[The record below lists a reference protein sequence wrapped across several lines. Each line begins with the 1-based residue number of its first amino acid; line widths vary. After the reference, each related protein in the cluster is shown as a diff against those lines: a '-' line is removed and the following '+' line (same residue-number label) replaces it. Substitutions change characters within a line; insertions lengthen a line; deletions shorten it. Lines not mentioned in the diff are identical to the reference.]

1 MAANGVAKAD
11 ASLAVGLR
19 QVEPALAAWR
29 QRRRHR
35 EAIPEE
41 LWRLIVPLARAHG
54 VSPVAQALG
63 LNYTTLKER
72 TLLGETVAP
81 ARNRTGGFLEVPVI
95 GWPAAAA
102 CRAWA
107 RPISPPPVP
116 RSPAGSGQTAALLD
130 MFCALKGA
138 TRTPRRA

>member
-1 MAANGVAKAD
+1 MAANSTTKTGVN
-11 ASLAVGLR
+11 LALGLT

-29 QRRRHR
+29 RQRRHR
-35 EAIPEE
+35 EAIPER

-72 TLLGETVAP
+72 TLLGQTAAP
-81 ARNRTGGFLEVPVI
+81 ATNRPGSFLEVPVL

-102 CRAWA
+102 CSLELEDAQGTKLTLRLASSEPSAVLSLAQELWRQRA
-107 RPISPPPVP
+107 
-116 RSPAGSGQTAALLD
+116 
-130 MFCALKGA
+130 
-138 TRTPRRA
+138 

>member
-1 MAANGVAKAD
+1 MAATDAAKAD
-11 ASLAVGLR
+11 PDLAARLTQATR
-19 QVEPALAAWR
+19 ALAAWR

-41 LWRLIVPLARAHG
+41 VWRLIVPLARAHG

-102 CRAWA
+102 CSLELEDGQGTKLTLRL
-107 RPISPPPVP
+107 
-116 RSPAGSGQTAALLD
+116 AGSEPSVVLTLAQELW
-130 MFCALKGA
+130 
-138 TRTPRRA
+138 RQRA

>member
-1 MAANGVAKAD
+1 MAAKGAAKAD
-11 ASLAVGLR
+11 PNLAVGLIR
-19 QVEPALAAWR
+19 VEPALAAWR

-72 TLLGETVAP
+72 MLLGETVAP
-81 ARNRTGGFLEVPVI
+81 ARDLTRGFLEVPVI

-102 CRAWA
+102 CSLELEDGQGTKLTLRL
-107 RPISPPPVP
+107 
-116 RSPAGSGQTAALLD
+116 AGSEPSVVLSLAQELW
-130 MFCALKGA
+130 
-138 TRTPRRA
+138 RQRA

>member
-1 MAANGVAKAD
+1 M
-11 ASLAVGLR
+11 
-19 QVEPALAAWR
+19 AAWR

-102 CRAWA
+102 ACSLELEDGQGTKLTLRL
-107 RPISPPPVP
+107 
-116 RSPAGSGQTAALLD
+116 AGSEPSVVLTLAQGLWGQ
-130 MFCALKGA
+130 
-138 TRTPRRA
+138 RA

>member
-1 MAANGVAKAD
+1 MAANGGAKAD
-11 ASLAVGLR
+11 ANLAVGLT

-72 TLLGETVAP
+72 TLLGQTAAP
-81 ARNRTGGFLEVPVI
+81 ATNRPGDFLEVPVV

-102 CRAWA
+102 CSLELEDGQGIKLTLRL
-107 RPISPPPVP
+107 
-116 RSPAGSGQTAALLD
+116 AGSEPSAGLTLAQGLW
-130 MFCALKGA
+130 
-138 TRTPRRA
+138 RQRA

>member
-1 MAANGVAKAD
+1 MAATVAAKAD
-11 ASLAVGLR
+11 ANLAVGLTR
-19 QVEPALAAWR
+19 VQPALAAWR

-72 TLLGETVAP
+72 TLLDQTAASTTNGP
-81 ARNRTGGFLEVPVI
+81 GNFLEVPVV
-95 GWPAAAA
+95 GWPTAAA
-102 CRAWA
+102 CSLELADGQGTKLTLRLARAADVVWA
-107 RPISPPPVP
+107 R
-116 RSPAGSGQTAALLD
+116 ALIDSL
-130 MFCALKGA
+130 
-138 TRTPRRA
+138 RRPCLP

>member
-1 MAANGVAKAD
+1 MAANGAAKAD
-11 ASLAVGLR
+11 RNLAVGLTR
-19 QVEPALAAWR
+19 VEPELAAWR
-29 QRRRHR
+29 QRRRPR

-72 TLLGETVAP
+72 TLPGETVAP
-81 ARNRTGGFLEVPVI
+81 ARNRTGGFLEVPVL

-102 CRAWA
+102 CSLELEDGQGTKLTLRL
-107 RPISPPPVP
+107 
-116 RSPAGSGQTAALLD
+116 AGSEPSVVLTLAQGLWRQ
-130 MFCALKGA
+130 
-138 TRTPRRA
+138 RV

>member
-1 MAANGVAKAD
+1 MTANGAAKAD
-11 ASLAVGLR
+11 ANLAVGLTR
-19 QVEPALAAWR
+19 VQPALAAWR

-72 TLLGETVAP
+72 TLPRETVAP
-81 ARNRTGGFLEVPVI
+81 ATHRPGGFLEVPVV
-95 GWPAAAA
+95 GWPAAADCSLELA
-102 CRAWA
+102 DGQGTKLTLRL
-107 RPISPPPVP
+107 
-116 RSPAGSGQTAALLD
+116 AGSEPSTVLTLAQELW
-130 MFCALKGA
+130 
-138 TRTPRRA
+138 RQRA

>member
-1 MAANGVAKAD
+1 MAANGAAKAD
-11 ASLAVGLR
+11 PNLAVGLTR
-19 QVEPALAAWR
+19 VEPALAAWR

-63 LNYTTLKER
+63 LNYTTLKAR
-72 TLLGETVAP
+72 TLLGQTAAAATNGP
-81 ARNRTGGFLEVPVI
+81 GSFLEVPVV

-102 CRAWA
+102 CSLELEDGQGTKLTVRL
-107 RPISPPPVP
+107 
-116 RSPAGSGQTAALLD
+116 AGSEPSAVLTLAQGLWRQ
-130 MFCALKGA
+130 
-138 TRTPRRA
+138 RA

>member
-1 MAANGVAKAD
+1 MAANRAAKAD
-11 ASLAVGLR
+11 ANLAVGLTR
-19 QVEPALAAWR
+19 VEPALVAWR

-41 LWRLIVPLARAHG
+41 LWRLIVPLAQAHG

-72 TLLGETVAP
+72 TLLGQTAAP
-81 ARNRTGGFLEVPVI
+81 ATNRPGGFLEVPVV

-102 CRAWA
+102 CSLELEDGQGTKLTLRL
-107 RPISPPPVP
+107 
-116 RSPAGSGQTAALLD
+116 AGSEPSAVLTLAQELW
-130 MFCALKGA
+130 
-138 TRTPRRA
+138 RQRA